1 MIPQILM
8 ETITSIATKMADLS
22 ESAYQTENPDI
33 FRSLI
38 LDINDKQPYL
48 VEWFALYCQSCL
60 NQGMGKMEVA
70 AMTMAF
76 VVTMKALYDQDDIS
90 NLEDLFKK

>member
-8 ETITSIATKMADLS
+8 ETITGTATKMADLS
-22 ESAYQTENPDI
+22 ESVFKTGNPEI

-38 LDINDKQPYL
+38 LGIRDKQPYL

-60 NQGMGKMEVA
+60 AQGMGKVEIA

-76 VVTMKALYDQDDIS
+76 VVTMKALYDQDEIS